1 MIRHKKAN
9 AWKWSLSNGFL
20 SLGQLMGNKFMSPK
34 RFLILCGG
42 ALSGRET
49 RDLFPSTQCLIN
61 QHSYENESLCWRR
74 KHRDNAFNK
83 CTHERKMESK
93 PWDSIQLR
101 NEIGRSKLNSFRA
114 TFRAAQKRK
123 KELTSD
129 WHGTS
134 WCRNVSIWVSGKS
147 AWKKTENHNYMLK
160 MALDFHRFHLQYR
173 ATYSNCQVD
182 TRDDRTNTKP
192 ATSLNIT
199 QTAVWL
205 VMKWKSLSVT
215 FAQHTRCKHLSS
227 RAYASRKSHIDVGS
241 RSAVNFTASRWNGEN
256 LA

>member
-1 MIRHKKAN
+1 MRMKAFVGGGSIAITLLISAHTSERWKVSHEILFSCEMKLVGQNWTRFVRHFEQRKNERKNWRVIDMERVDAATFQSESAEN
-9 AWKWSLSNGFL
+9 RHGRRRKITITCWKWVWISNA
-20 SLGQLMGNKFMSPK
+20 SIYN
-34 RFLILCGG
+34 I
-42 ALSGRET
+42 E
-49 RDLFPSTQCLIN
+49 
-61 QHSYENESLCWRR
+61 RR
-74 KHRDNAFNK
+74 
-83 CTHERKMESK
+83 
-93 PWDSIQLR
+93 IQ
-101 NEIGRSKLNSFRA
+101 
-114 TFRAAQKRK
+114 
-123 KELTSD
+123 
-129 WHGTS
+129 
-134 WCRNVSIWVSGKS
+134 
-147 AWKKTENHNYMLK
+147 
-160 MALDFHRFHLQYR
+160 
-173 ATYSNCQVD
+173 NCQVD